1 MKSQT
6 FEDII
11 ENIKEERSIAN
22 LVRECHQFDG
32 LSNFSNSG
40 FLYVLPLQSC
50 SESIDRGDSWRVWS
64 CIRLAYLIRDRIISS
79 SKRPLTIQEPKKKRW
94 LRAYDGH
101 LKRRGRYLTRR
112 EGRCW
117 QTVKEELL
125 GNTIVNKDEK

>member
-1 MKSQT
+1 M
-6 FEDII
+6 
-11 ENIKEERSIAN
+11 
-22 LVRECHQFDG
+22 VRECHQFDE
-32 LSNFSNSG
+32 LSNFSPSG

-50 SESIDRGDSWRVWS
+50 SESVDRGDCWRVWS

-79 SKRPLTIQEPKKKRW
+79 SKRPATIQEPKKKRW

-125 GNTIVNKDEK
+125 GNDIVYEDVK